1 MVTHVELL
9 GNFHLFICS
18 AELCLFVLLLSRIR
32 AKVSPNRLNPSTCS
46 LQRWA
51 ETMHFISSSVI
62 FSIWPNYR
70 LMPDIQLAT
79 HIVRV
84 NPFLFW
90 FSLRCIR
97 TIWTQSSQCGDGN
110 RNWTQVQNAF
120 HFRLNPFAIQQM
132 CAITICTN
140 ASMHHILN
148 KMHQM
153 ALNCYSNNSVVAYT
167 LASCC
172 AGIRGNMHRKHKITI
187 DSEAICNAPTQSFSL
202 SNTHTYTNTKPDMH
216 TNCNSKLSWKCFS

>member
-79 HIVRV
+79 HIVWV

-97 TIWTQSSQCGDGN
+97 TIWTQSSQCGDDN

-167 LASCC
+167 LVSRC
-172 AGIRGNMHRKHKITI
+172 ATLRVALAFVETCIESTKLQSIPKQYVTHQLSLSLSQTHTQ
-187 DSEAICNAPTQSFSL
+187 TQSQTCIRIAIQ
-202 SNTHTYTNTKPDMH
+202 N
-216 TNCNSKLSWKCFS
+216 